1 MEKTMVEESD
11 SGVLEQPKID
21 HVVAVPIPIMEKIR
35 KMMEKSD
42 FGVIDMVV
50 GEPIGEPAR
59 GPIPMMSNSR
69 SFRPICNQNRAK
81 LAEAWPMVKSSLE
94 ELGYSCTMS
103 TVDSTVVV
111 VSPWSTAPDMRKAV
125 YLFKLLFKTP
135 VPAPLALELALHGR
149 QHDFI
154 KIGTQKG
161 GLCKKYGIKKEKF
174 DKLRI
179 RLKRSLKELGD
190 MTHCTLFLNKS
201 TLTAVGPSP
210 RLHWVRKV
218 LKFCTIEKL
227 SPAHVIR
234 VFNRKLKRKT
244 AMMKNS
250 DTVMMEKSDFGI
262 PEQPKFNQEVGDPVP
277 MLNSSGSFRP
287 ISNTNRAKL
296 TEAWPMVKL
305 SLEEL
310 GYSCAMS
317 TVDSTVLVVPPC
329 STDPDIM
336 RKANYLFQLL
346 FKTPVLAPLA
356 IELALHGRQHDLIKL
371 GAQKGGICEKYGIN
385 KEKFD
390 KLWKR
395 LKRSLKELGDLTHC
409 TLFLNKSTLT
419 AVGPS
424 PRLCWVRKVLKICIT
439 EELSPAHV
447 IRVFNRKEKRTT
459 TMMKRSD
466 TMMME
471 RSDSGVL
478 EQPKFSQEVSGPVPL
493 LNSRSFCPISN
504 ENQAKLREAWPM
516 VKSSLEELGYVC
528 AMSTVD
534 STVSLVLP
542 WPTDPGIMHKAD
554 YLFKLLLKTPVPA
567 PLAIELALF
576 GRKHDLIKL
585 GTQKGG
591 ICKKYGINKE
601 KIDKLRRRLEH
612 SLKELSDLTHCTLF
626 LNKNTLTAVGPSPRL
641 HLVRRV
647 LEICIKR
654 KISPADVISTLICK
668 YDQKISFVRDL
679 DVSNVKKTGHLMNKD
694 GAAEVTLPFLERRA
708 TRMEGALSMVESSFE
723 KYGISC
729 TLNLIK
735 RTVTISTTGATK
747 EYPDAFEKAR
757 HLLQLL
763 TTTNVPPSR
772 AVELAMNGMKHEF
785 IEIRFQEGGLCSLYG
800 IKKEQYVKR
809 HKWLIRSAKRI
820 REFTGCDI
828 YCTGDTITGVS
839 PSLVG
844 LSMFRGIVL
853 TCIVEDT
860 DPAQRIRKVLRSES
874 KRKLKKIIKRLLV

>member
-1 MEKTMVEESD
+1 
-11 SGVLEQPKID
+11 
-21 HVVAVPIPIMEKIR
+21 
-35 KMMEKSD
+35 
-42 FGVIDMVV
+42 MVV
-50 GEPIGEPAR
+50 GEPATR
-59 GPIPMMSNSR
+59 GPIPMSNSR

-111 VSPWSTAPDMRKAV
+111 VSPWSTDPDMRKAV

-218 LKFCTIEKL
+218 LKFCAIEKL

-262 PEQPKFNQEVGDPVP
+262 PEQPKVNQEVGDPVP

-296 TEAWPMVKL
+296 TEAWPMVNL

-336 RKANYLFQLL
+336 RKA
-346 FKTPVLAPLA
+346 
-356 IELALHGRQHDLIKL
+356 
-371 GAQKGGICEKYGIN
+371 
-385 KEKFD
+385 
-390 KLWKR
+390 
-395 LKRSLKELGDLTHC
+395 
-409 TLFLNKSTLT
+409 
-419 AVGPS
+419 
-424 PRLCWVRKVLKICIT
+424 
-439 EELSPAHV
+439 
-447 IRVFNRKEKRTT
+447 
-459 TMMKRSD
+459 
-466 TMMME
+466 
-471 RSDSGVL
+471 
-478 EQPKFSQEVSGPVPL
+478 
-493 LNSRSFCPISN
+493 
-504 ENQAKLREAWPM
+504 
-516 VKSSLEELGYVC
+516 
-528 AMSTVD
+528 
-534 STVSLVLP
+534 
-542 WPTDPGIMHKAD
+542 D

-567 PLAIELALF
+567 PLAIELALH
-576 GRKHDLIKL
+576 GRQHDLIKL

-591 ICKKYGINKE
+591 ICKKYGINKG

-612 SLKELSDLTHCTLF
+612 SLKELGDLTHCTLF

-641 HLVRRV
+641 HLVRKV
-647 LEICIKR
+647 LEICIKI
-654 KISPADVISTLICK
+654 KMSPADVISTLICQ

-679 DVSNVKKTGHLMNKD
+679 DVSNVKKTGHLVNKD

-723 KYGISC
+723 KYGISF

-735 RTVTISTTGATK
+735 RTVTISTIGATK

-785 IEIRFQEGGLCSLYG
+785 IEIGFQEGGLCSLYG

-809 HKWLIRSAKRI
+809 RKWLIRSAKRI
-820 REFTGCDI
+820 REFTECDI

-839 PSLVG
+839 PSIVG
-844 LSMFRGIVL
+844 LSMFRRIVL

-860 DPAQRIRKVLRSES
+860 DPAHRIRKFLRSES